1 VVAVSGLST
10 VPPHAIGEGMG
21 VVIGL
26 RRRMPARAAVLLT
39 ATAVVMLGAGPAAG
53 YDLQPIYDGPTP
65 QAPCGPG
72 SLPETGAQGRV
83 SRADVDSGRAAL
95 GYRCNTTQVGRFG
108 ATGGFRVER
117 YVDATGRECAYF
129 DSTLLFPKDVATAEG
144 PGVYVLD
151 MSNPAKPVKTAQLIT
166 PAMLSPHESLR
177 LNVKRGL
184 LAAVVGYPTA
194 NPGIVDVYDVS
205 ADCRN
210 PQLRSSTPLGVL
222 GHESGFAPDG
232 NTFYVSSAGGNTVT
246 ALDLTDPMLPKEL
259 WLTTSYRFHGMG
271 ISDDG
276 TRLYAADLGNPGVTI
291 LDVSQVQDRMP
302 NPQVPVV
309 SRVTWPQVSIPQN
322 AEPITI
328 GGRPYLVEV
337 DEYTS
342 STTRVQPS
350 QATQVGAARLI
361 DISDETAPTV
371 VSNMRLAVHQT
382 ANRVGEQANDP
393 GAQSPVQGYAGHYCS
408 VPTRVDP
415 TIVAC
420 SFITSGLRVF
430 DIRDPVAPVEVGYF
444 NAPVLPGVDY
454 IKSGAFAMSA
464 PAFAPARNE
473 IWYSDGNSGFYAV
486 RLATPPAVDQGQTA
500 AAAPAP
506 PTGETAAG
514 SRLAATGPA
523 PLGYLAVLALLV
535 GVLLWRVRAA
545 RSRP

>member
-1 VVAVSGLST
+1 M
-10 VPPHAIGEGMG
+10 PIP
-21 VVIGL
+21 L
-26 RRRMPARAAVLLT
+26 RPRAALVALVLVVL
-39 ATAVVMLGAGPAAG
+39 ALAGAVAGPATAF
-53 YDLQPIYDGPTP
+53 DLQSIYDGPAP
-65 QAPCGPG
+65 QAACGPG
-72 SLPETGAQGRV
+72 SLPETGTQGRV
-83 SRADVDSGRAAL
+83 SRADVDSGRAAQ

-117 YVDATGRECAYF
+117 YVDAAGRECAYF
-129 DSTLLFPKDVATAEG
+129 DSTLLFPKDVATPEG
-144 PGVYVLD
+144 PGVHVLD
-151 MSNPAKPVKTAQLIT
+151 MSNPAKPVKTAQLVT

-177 LNVKRGL
+177 LNARRGL
-184 LAAVVGYPTA
+184 LAAGMGYPST
-194 NPGIVDVYDVS
+194 NPGVVDIYDVS
-205 ADCRN
+205 ADCRT
-210 PQLRSSTPLGVL
+210 PVLRSSTPLGVL

-246 ALDLTDPMLPKEL
+246 ALDVTDPTLPKVV
-259 WLTTSYRFHGMG
+259 WFTTSYRFHGMG

-291 LDVSQVQDRMP
+291 LDVSQVQNRVP
-302 NPQVPVV
+302 TPQVPVV

-328 GGRPYLVEV
+328 GGHPYLVEV

-342 STTRVQPS
+342 STTRMQPS

-361 DISDETAPTV
+361 DIGDEKAPTV

-415 TIVAC
+415 AIVAC

-430 DIRDPVAPVEVGYF
+430 DIRNPRAPVEVGYF

-454 IKSGAFAMSA
+454 VKSGAFAMSA
-464 PAFAPARNE
+464 PAFVPARNE

-486 RLATPPAVDQGQTA
+486 RLSAPPATASPPVASPAAVATTPPRATG
-500 AAAPAP
+500 PAG
-506 PTGETAAG
+506 TERG
-514 SRLAATGPA
+514 LAATGLPDMA
-523 PLGYLAVLALLV
+523 GVAMLLLLAAVTAR
-535 GVLLWRVRAA
+535 WAVRA
-545 RSRP
+545 REQT